1 MHRFRLA
8 AWLMP
13 AAVATLL
20 AACGGQAAV
29 PASSS
34 PSAAQPVP
42 SDTATP
48 QPSST
53 PLPTSTPVRAV
64 RSPLTDLPVASPADL
79 SRRPILVKIGNSGAE
94 RPQSGLS
101 KADVVYES
109 VTEGGITRYAAL
121 FQSHEATTIGPVRS
135 ARLSDLQIAPEWGAV
150 LAHVGASSP
159 IMAMLRSGKVLDLD
173 QFFYQQYYHRTT
185 NRVAPYNVYTSI
197 ATLLTGA
204 KDRGFSLTVSPLPA
218 YTFAPVAPD
227 GGSASTVDVDF
238 APETH
243 AQYVYDASQHAYH
256 QIEYGAPTTDAT
268 TGQPVPIANLVV
280 QFAPVQATNIIED
293 ANGSHSLD
301 YNLVG
306 SGKALVFRGGEEV
319 QASWSRTSLT
329 SRTTFSDAA
338 GKPIAF
344 DPGSMWIA
352 LVRPDTPVTV
362 RSA

>member
-8 AWLMP
+8 AWLLP
-13 AAVATLL
+13 AAAVLVL
-20 AACGGQAAV
+20 AACGGQSAA
-29 PASSS
+29 PASTPS

-48 QPSST
+48 EPTST
-53 PLPTSTPVRAV
+53 PLPTSTPVPVV
-64 RSPLTDLPVASPADL
+64 RSPLTDLPVDAPADL
-79 SRRPILVKIGNSGAE
+79 SRRPVLVKIGNSGAE

-101 KADVVYES
+101 QADVVYES

-121 FQSHEATTIGPVRS
+121 FQSHEASTIGPIRS

-173 QFFYQQYYHRTT
+173 QFFYQQYYQRTKD
-185 NRVAPYNVYTSI
+185 RVAPYNVYTSI

-204 KDRGFSLTVSPLPA
+204 RDRGFSLTVAPLAA
-218 YTFAPVAPD
+218 YTFAQPGQED
-227 GGSASTVDVDF
+227 SAHTIDFDF

-243 AQYVYDASQHAYH
+243 TQYVYDAGQHAYH
-256 QIEYGAPTTDAT
+256 QIEYGAPTTDAA

-306 SGKALVFRGGEEV
+306 SGKALVFRGGDEV
-319 QASWSRTSLT
+319 QAGWSRAGLT
-329 SRTTFSDAA
+329 GRTTFTDAA

-344 DPGSMWIA
+344 EPGATWIA
-352 LVRPDTPVTV
+352 LVRPGTPVTV
-362 RSA
+362 RSV